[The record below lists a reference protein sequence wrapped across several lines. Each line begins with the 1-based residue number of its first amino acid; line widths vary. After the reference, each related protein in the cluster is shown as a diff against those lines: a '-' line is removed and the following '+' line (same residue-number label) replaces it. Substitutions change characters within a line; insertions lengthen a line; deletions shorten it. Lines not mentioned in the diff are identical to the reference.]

1 MTNPEKD
8 KPLALYQD
16 LTIPGG
22 KKVALQG
29 VSGCGKTTTV
39 RCLNRYYPYTRGR
52 VTLFGRDLES
62 YSQRELTSLLYY
74 VPQSTFFFA
83 GTVRDNLVYGLDEEF
98 TDGQLLDA
106 LRQACLTGDYQ
117 GVLCREPERALGYT
131 ISEGAANLS
140 GGQRQRL
147 SLARAFLR
155 RPKLYIFNE
164 STANLDEQTAAA
176 VLTNLE
182 RHAAADG
189 AGILYISH
197 DQNVVD
203 RCDQVIVLANSIASH
218 SPGPEKAAPGC
229 ACTMPS

>member
-1 MTNPEKD
+1 MRGGYWAGLHRFAAGVPV
-8 KPLALYQD
+8 AGA
-16 LTIPGG
+16 PGRA
-22 KKVALQG
+22 VQ
-29 VSGCGKTTTV
+29 
-39 RCLNRYYPYTRGR
+39 RY
-52 VTLFGRDLES
+52 L
-62 YSQRELTSLLYY
+62 
-74 VPQSTFFFA
+74 
-83 GTVRDNLVYGLDEEF
+83 
-98 TDGQLLDA
+98 
-106 LRQACLTGDYQ
+106 
-117 GVLCREPERALGYT
+117 
-131 ISEGAANLS
+131 
-140 GGQRQRL
+140 GQRQRL

-155 RPKLYIFNE
+155 RPKLYIFDE

-229 ACTMPS
+229 ACTLPS

>member
-1 MTNPEKD
+1 MDRHRPD
-8 KPLALYQD
+8 
-16 LTIPGG
+16 
-22 KKVALQG
+22 
-29 VSGCGKTTTV
+29 
-39 RCLNRYYPYTRGR
+39 
-52 VTLFGRDLES
+52 
-62 YSQRELTSLLYY
+62 
-74 VPQSTFFFA
+74 
-83 GTVRDNLVYGLDEEF
+83 
-98 TDGQLLDA
+98 
-106 LRQACLTGDYQ
+106 CLTGDYQ

-155 RPKLYIFNE
+155 RPKLYIFDE

-218 SPGPEKAAPGC
+218 SPGPEKAAPRLRLHP
-229 ACTMPS
+229 AFLNSIPVPSRNGDF